1 MIMNYNQLVDHN
13 KDFWAAFVDLKTVG
27 WKSYSKSLNA
37 YTFNFF
43 KQQLDAIDAAVEKSS
58 DIMKGEFRGE

>member
-1 MIMNYNQLVDHN
+1 MILNYKQLVDHN

-43 KQQLDAIDAAVEKSS
+43 KEQLDTMDAAVEKTSH
-58 DIMKGEFRGE
+58 IMKGEFHVE